1 MKSRRFFLGAICA
14 LTLSYSLAAS
24 VKPAQA
30 ARATK
35 SKQSSQSSLCGPK
48 HAAMAPYLSNLKMN
62 IASNWRPPSLHKS
75 SWGVVYFELD
85 HSGALKKPVSIIKS
99 GTIGSVGSIDKSVV
113 ESIDSAA
120 PFGTLPGNKK
130 RVGFRLA
137 FHYYPDAQSADLT
150 NHQYQALV
158 DCLES
163 LKAESAEESAPEVYS
178 TVCTFIAPRAGR

>member
-1 MKSRRFFLGAICA
+1 MKSSRFFLGAICA
-14 LTLSYSLAAS
+14 LTLSYSLVAS

-35 SKQSSQSSLCGPK
+35 SKQSSQASLCGPK

-62 IASNWRPPSLHKS
+62 IASNWRPPSLNKS

-99 GTIGSVGSIDKSVV
+99 GSVGSVDKSVV

-120 PFGTLPGNKK
+120 PFGTLPGSKK

-137 FHYYPDAQSADLT
+137 FHYYPDNQAADLT
-150 NHQYQALV
+150 NRQYQDLV
-158 DCLES
+158 NCLES
-163 LKAESAEESAPEVYS
+163 LKAESVEESAPEVYS